1 MKKDAMCDMNEGLQ
15 GMEGVANEG
24 WSMLVWG
31 RGGWK
36 VGRVKWYIGMGVWYG
51 YGASGRRIRGG
62 VVEKLGETVQ
72 GVSKEGRMVLVGRAP
87 VVKACEVGRKVD

>member
-1 MKKDAMCDMNEGLQ
+1 MEKDAMCETNEGLQ
-15 GMEGVANEG
+15 GMKGDADEGRR
-24 WSMLVWG
+24 MLVWG

-72 GVSKEGRMVLVGRAP
+72 GVSKERKVVLVELAP
-87 VVKACEVGRKVD
+87 VAKACELGREMD

>member
-1 MKKDAMCDMNEGLQ
+1 MKKDTMCDMNEGLQ

-87 VVKACEVGRKVD
+87 VVKACEVGRKMC

>member
-1 MKKDAMCDMNEGLQ
+1 MEEDALCDMNEGLR
-15 GMEGVANEG
+15 GMKGVADGG

-36 VGRVKWYIGMGVWYG
+36 VGRVKWYIGMGVWFG

-87 VVKACEVGRKVD
+87 VVKACEVDRKVD

>member
-1 MKKDAMCDMNEGLQ
+1 MEKDAMCDMNEGLQ

-36 VGRVKWYIGMGVWYG
+36 VGRVKWYIGMRVWFGCGV
-51 YGASGRRIRGG
+51 SDRRIGEG
-62 VVEKLGETVQ
+62 VVEKLGETIQ
-72 GVSKEGRMVLVGRAP
+72 GVSKERKVVLVELAP
-87 VVKACEVGRKVD
+87 VAKACEVGREMD